1 MVLSP
6 EHLSAHCA
14 LAGWVLGRHF
24 SKCYLIWQHDRID
37 LDYTIFF
44 SPPRLLF
51 ESDASAS
58 VVRER
63 ILRPKLRVLALS
75 RIPERGSS
83 QFVLFCG

>member
-1 MVLSP
+1 MVFSP

-24 SKCYLIWQHDRID
+24 WKCYLIWQRDRIH

-44 SPPRLLF
+44 TPRLLF

-63 ILRPKLRVLALS
+63 ILRAELRVLALN

-83 QFVLFCG
+83 EFVLFCG